1 MRCNK
6 KNEWIVVV
14 DRDMGMK
21 WIEMKIGGKIK
32 ESIRIRINRLG
43 KILRKEERLIGI
55 KRLKKDMIMDLSN
68 EKEKEKDLKRGKIWS
83 KEGKKGKFI

>member
-32 ESIRIRINRLG
+32 ESIRIRISRLG